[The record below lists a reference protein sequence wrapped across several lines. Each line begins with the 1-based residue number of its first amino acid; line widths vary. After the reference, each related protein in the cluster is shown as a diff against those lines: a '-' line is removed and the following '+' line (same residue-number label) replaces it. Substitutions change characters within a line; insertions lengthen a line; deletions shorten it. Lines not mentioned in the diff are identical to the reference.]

1 MISKNLIKIPARN
14 LIILYW
20 FFISLIIRHIN
31 IVIFDIIWLT
41 FCRFFLAFFFVTL
54 FLHPNSKT
62 KIMSFVMKD
71 VHIGQLIQEEMNLQG
86 RNVTWLAKGIF
97 CEKSNVYKMFK
108 RKSIDLAQLMKVS
121 EVLNHNFLKDCYEES

>member
-1 MISKNLIKIPARN
+1 
-14 LIILYW
+14 
-20 FFISLIIRHIN
+20 
-31 IVIFDIIWLT
+31 
-41 FCRFFLAFFFVTL
+41 
-54 FLHPNSKT
+54 
-62 KIMSFVMKD
+62 MSFVMKD

-121 EVLNHNFLKDCYEES
+121 EVLNHNFLKDCDEES